1 MHDDRKSINLW
12 EQSMLKNHNIYH
24 LFNHSN
30 AAEEEIASR
39 SEAISDG
46 AERVL
51 KFSILYTHP
60 HTPTHTPLH
69 KTLLRTYICG
79 GVKEFRFCIL
89 GAKFGAKNVLDFYL
103 KVLAKNLPRFTA
115 FQNFFFLKKI
125 KIFTRER
132 SSKGL
137 LFTLLFFF
145 LLFLLLG

>member
-1 MHDDRKSINLW
+1 MV
-12 EQSMLKNHNIYH
+12 KNN
-24 LFNHSN
+24 SN

-60 HTPTHTPLH
+60 HTPTPTHTPTNTPLH

-79 GVKEFRFCIL
+79 GVKEFQFCIL
-89 GAKFGAKNVLDFYL
+89 GAKFGPKNVLDFYL

-115 FQNFFFLKKI
+115 FQNFFFLNENH
-125 KIFTRER
+125 F
-132 SSKGL
+132 
-137 LFTLLFFF
+137 FLFFN
-145 LLFLLLG
+145 LHTATHGAS